1 MLKGI
6 YEPGRPE
13 DTATKDEYEQALPGQ
28 SNTQYTL
35 AVSAFADVVCSANNN
50 VIISETDSIKEFNFE
65 GVSSQGRKCD

>member
-1 MLKGI
+1 MNLDVQKTLQL
-6 YEPGRPE
+6 RMSMN
-13 DTATKDEYEQALPGQ
+13 K